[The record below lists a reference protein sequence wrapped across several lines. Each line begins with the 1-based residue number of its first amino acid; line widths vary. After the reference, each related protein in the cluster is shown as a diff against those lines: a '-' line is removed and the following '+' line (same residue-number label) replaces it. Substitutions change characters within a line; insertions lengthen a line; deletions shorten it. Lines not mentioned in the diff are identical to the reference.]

1 MTLEDYF
8 SSVTP
13 QYFTSIARSDV
24 QAANIIYPYSVIQL
38 IQGNLF
44 YGLPSEDSHAHLVTY
59 IEICNTMKIVRVPED
74 AICLNLL
81 SFSLASEA
89 KRWLH
94 LFKGNSLRIWEEMVE
109 KFWKKYFPE
118 SKTVEEKVEISSF
131 HQLPDESLSEALDR
145 FHRLLRKTP
154 MHGFNEPVQL
164 NIFIDGLWPH
174 SKQLLNA
181 SVGRKIKLKTPEE
194 AMELIKNIAASDH
207 AILCDWAYTP

>member
-94 LFKGNSLRIWEEMVE
+94 LFKGNSLRIWEEM
-109 KFWKKYFPE
+109 
-118 SKTVEEKVEISSF
+118 
-131 HQLPDESLSEALDR
+131 
-145 FHRLLRKTP
+145 
-154 MHGFNEPVQL
+154 
-164 NIFIDGLWPH
+164 
-174 SKQLLNA
+174 LLNA

-207 AILCDWAYTP
+207 AILCD

>member
-131 HQLPDESLSEALDR
+131 HQLKYRQSPCGIDIWTFILTLLLVTKIGTLANELTSFWRRCWGLCPSYLVIHVSQSES
-145 FHRLLRKTP
+145 K
-154 MHGFNEPVQL
+154 
-164 NIFIDGLWPH
+164 
-174 SKQLLNA
+174 K
-181 SVGRKIKLKTPEE
+181 
-194 AMELIKNIAASDH
+194 
-207 AILCDWAYTP
+207 